1 MRVVKTSVIDDI
13 LDFWWTFK
21 YTLEKDN
28 GGMFFPH
35 TNMSRERL
43 EEWVEGLPEE
53 SAERIRIIYEGYQ
66 HLANT
71 TDEDTYESNLE
82 GFLLFNENILEAKK
96 LVVRWLEDMTRQ
108 LSSEMSYIPVNDMLD
123 YLYTNEV
130 NNTSSNE
137 HQFYKTSILADWVRG
152 AMKILLKDV
161 YKFEGNYKY
170 LEESKEWGQNI
181 ASKQVE
187 KVIEVMMHLLEFE
200 KEDLHSLTKERR
212 ILNGVELDDCLTYPE
227 DYFKMEHKGVYYT
240 PYSCLFGVVP
250 EDSHGLK
257 NKLSSG
263 DTSGN
268 YCTMEFEEGC
278 MLDLFL
284 FEQGFAYD
292 NPKSAEKHQIA
303 LENYWE
309 IPEDLS
315 SLFGQ

>member
-1 MRVVKTSVIDDI
+1 MKVVKTRVIDDI
-13 LDFWWTFK
+13 LDFCSAFK
-21 YTLEKDN
+21 YTLRKTK
-28 GGMFFPH
+28 GGKFCPH
-35 TNMSRERL
+35 TTIGYNDL
-43 EEWVEGLPEE
+43 EDRVEGLIEE
-53 SAERIRIIYEGYQ
+53 SAMRIRIIYEGYQ

-71 TDEDTYESNLE
+71 TDEATYEINLE

-130 NNTSSNE
+130 NNSPDE
-137 HQFYKTSILADWVRG
+137 QQFHKNSIIAEWVRG

-170 LEESKEWGQNI
+170 LEESKEWGQNT

-187 KVIEVMMHLLEFE
+187 KVIEVMMQILEEE

-227 DYFKMEHKGVYYT
+227 DYNKMSHKGVYYI
-240 PYSCLFGVVP
+240 PSECVLGV
-250 EDSHGLK
+250 SGSKGL
-257 NKLSSG
+257 
-263 DTSGN
+263 
-268 YCTMEFEEGC
+268 YCTNEFEEGR
-278 MLDLFL
+278 MLDLYL

-292 NPKSAEKHQIA
+292 NPRSAEKHQIA
-303 LENYWE
+303 INKYWE
-309 IPEDLS
+309 IPEDLG
-315 SLFGQ
+315 SLFK

>member
-1 MRVVKTSVIDDI
+1 MKVVKTRVIDDI
-13 LDFWWTFK
+13 LDFCSTFK
-21 YTLEKDN
+21 YTLRKTK
-28 GGMFFPH
+28 GGKFYPH
-35 TNMSRERL
+35 TTIGYEDL
-43 EEWVEGLPEE
+43 EDRVEDLIDE
-53 SAERIRIIYEGYQ
+53 SAVRIRNIYEGYQ

-71 TDEDTYESNLE
+71 SDEATYESNME

-96 LVVRWLEDMTRQ
+96 LLIRWLEDMTRQ

-130 NNTSSNE
+130 NNSSDE
-137 HQFYKTSILADWVRG
+137 QQFHKNSILADWVRG

-187 KVIEVMMHLLEFE
+187 KVIDVLMNLLEVE

-227 DYFKMEHKGVYYT
+227 DYNKMKHKEVYYT
-240 PYSCLFGVVP
+240 PSMCLSEVLPDEFYEGECNP
-250 EDSHGLK
+250 FADGLV
-257 NKLSSG
+257 SI
-263 DTSGN
+263 
-268 YCTMEFEEGC
+268 YCKSEFEEGC
-278 MLDLFL
+278 MLDLYL

-292 NPKSAEKHQIA
+292 NPRSAEKHQIA
-303 LENYWE
+303 INEYWK
-309 IPEDLS
+309 IPEDLR
-315 SLFGQ
+315 SLFG

>member
-13 LDFWWTFK
+13 LDFCSAFK
-21 YTLEKDN
+21 YTLKKTK
-28 GGMFFPH
+28 GGKFFPH
-35 TNMSRERL
+35 TTIGYQDL
-43 EEWVEGLPEE
+43 EDRVEGLTGE
-53 SAERIRIIYEGYQ
+53 SEMRIRIIYEGYQ

-71 TDEDTYESNLE
+71 SDEDTYESNLE

-130 NNTSSNE
+130 NNRSSSE
-137 HQFYKTSILADWVRG
+137 YQFYKTSIIADWVRG

-170 LEESKEWGQNI
+170 LEESREWGQDI

-187 KVIEVMMHLLEFE
+187 KVIDVLMNLLEVE
-200 KEDLHSLTKERR
+200 REDLHSLTKERR

-227 DYFKMEHKGVYYT
+227 DYSKMKHKGVYYI
-240 PYSCLFGVVP
+240 PSECVLGAS
-250 EDSHGLK
+250 DSKGL
-257 NKLSSG
+257 
-263 DTSGN
+263 
-268 YCTMEFEEGC
+268 YCTNEFEYGC
-278 MLDLFL
+278 MFDLYL

-292 NPKSAEKHQIA
+292 NPNSAENHQIA
-303 LENYWE
+303 IDKFWE